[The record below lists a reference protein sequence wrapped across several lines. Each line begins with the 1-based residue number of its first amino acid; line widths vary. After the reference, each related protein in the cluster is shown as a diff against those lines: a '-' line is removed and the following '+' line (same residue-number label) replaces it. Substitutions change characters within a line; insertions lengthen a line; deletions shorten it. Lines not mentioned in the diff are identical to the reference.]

1 MNEIKEP
8 KSMDMGLE
16 ELADPEVQ
24 EAIAVLIRKLPRIK
38 DAVLAAEQGVDLAT
52 SILQDKESL
61 GSLFDRLGQKCAPY
75 RVEKE
80 SILALFSLLEKMP
93 KLLKYVNTIEQ
104 VADFVESVGQDK
116 QSQEYLLKGMKGYI
130 APVTAQ
136 VETGVAVFRE
146 AKERAKNNHE
156 AISIFGL
163 LRLLKD
169 PTVQKTLR
177 FTQSLLE
184 VLAEKSSK

>member
-1 MNEIKEP
+1 M
-8 KSMDMGLE
+8 
-16 ELADPEVQ
+16 
-24 EAIAVLIRKLPRIK
+24 
-38 DAVLAAEQGVDLAT
+38 
-52 SILQDKESL
+52 
-61 GSLFDRLGQKCAPY
+61 GQKCAPY